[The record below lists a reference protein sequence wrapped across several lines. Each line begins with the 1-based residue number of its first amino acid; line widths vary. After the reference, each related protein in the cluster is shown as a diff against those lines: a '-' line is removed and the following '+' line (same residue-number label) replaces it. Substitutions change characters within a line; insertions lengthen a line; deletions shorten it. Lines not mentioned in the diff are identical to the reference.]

1 MIFSSA
7 CFKLDKKNI
16 YIISVSGGVDSMVLL
31 DYLYHLQ
38 YNLVVVHFNH
48 LKRKESLEDKI
59 LVENY
64 CFSKKIP
71 FYYFELQIVGQNFQ
85 NEARILRKEKLKQ
98 IAEKYKTFYLIT
110 AHHLDDLAENI
121 LFKISRGSSFLGYS
135 GMQTS
140 YFNDGFYFLKPFLY
154 TPKQKILDY
163 AFEKKIP
170 FLEDHTNS
178 LNIYTRNKIRNQII
192 PFFKELNNFLKN
204 IQKFHFQ
211 MSEINN
217 FIRKQTHSFLDKRI
231 DKTFFNL
238 QFFLKLDI
246 VIQKDIILFLL
257 EEKKID
263 KNFSLINNIVKGLQ
277 NNNKP
282 SIQWDLLSKEWIL
295 VKQYYKFFWKHRN
308 SEIVSKN
315 FKPSIHCASDKN
327 FLSFCFVKQKI
338 FYDLNRLQPP
348 FFVRTKKTGDIL
360 QFSFGTQK
368 LKKFFINSKIPLNE
382 RQKIWLVMDQQNII
396 IWIPNLYLN
405 STLGRD
411 KFLYLGLKK
420 ENN

>member
-1 MIFSSA
+1 M
-7 CFKLDKKNI
+7 
-16 YIISVSGGVDSMVLL
+16 
-31 DYLYHLQ
+31 
-38 YNLVVVHFNH
+38 
-48 LKRKESLEDKI
+48 
-59 LVENY
+59 
-64 CFSKKIP
+64 
-71 FYYFELQIVGQNFQ
+71 
-85 NEARILRKEKLKQ
+85 
-98 IAEKYKTFYLIT
+98 
-110 AHHLDDLAENI
+110 
-121 LFKISRGSSFLGYS
+121 
-135 GMQTS
+135 
-140 YFNDGFYFLKPFLY
+140 
-154 TPKQKILDY
+154 
-163 AFEKKIP
+163 
-170 FLEDHTNS
+170 
-178 LNIYTRNKIRNQII
+178 
-192 PFFKELNNFLKN
+192 
-204 IQKFHFQ
+204 
-211 MSEINN
+211 
-217 FIRKQTHSFLDKRI
+217 
-231 DKTFFNL
+231 
-238 QFFLKLDI
+238 
-246 VIQKDIILFLL
+246 
-257 EEKKID
+257 
-263 KNFSLINNIVKGLQ
+263 INNIVKGLQ